1 MCNCSLTSYN
11 MLGSISF
18 SWTLPP
24 WISFLWLHCIA
35 MHCTVESNSGIHQ
48 IVAHASLLG
57 DCSVYCLLKYK
68 SLSVLQKT
76 ALYRRMCCLHCRG
89 RIGGNKSSLTKI
101 RKVLWPRPSYSLMTI
116 ANRWYGSY
124 PWWWSWWWWFV
135 NFTDSNLRQTAGI
148 ALLSP
153 AFLPTFLAAFQIE
166 VTLAFHVCV

>member
-1 MCNCSLTSYN
+1 
-11 MLGSISF
+11 
-18 SWTLPP
+18 
-24 WISFLWLHCIA
+24 
-35 MHCTVESNSGIHQ
+35 
-48 IVAHASLLG
+48 
-57 DCSVYCLLKYK
+57 
-68 SLSVLQKT
+68 
-76 ALYRRMCCLHCRG
+76 MCCLHYRG

-135 NFTDSNLRQTAGI
+135 NFTDSNLRQTADI

-166 VTLAFHVCV
+166 VTLAFHVCVCVCIGPKTSIVGMRWNFKRNHCQPIVSIAWTKKSLVFPKSDCGSCMTHFLLCLPLSMLYKRKDTTRIAQLDYILGLHKTD